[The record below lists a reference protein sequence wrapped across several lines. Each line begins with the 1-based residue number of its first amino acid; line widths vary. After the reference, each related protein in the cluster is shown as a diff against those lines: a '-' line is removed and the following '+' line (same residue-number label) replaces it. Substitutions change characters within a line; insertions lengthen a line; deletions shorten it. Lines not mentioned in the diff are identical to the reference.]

1 MEVISIVIMKKKL
14 IALLCVLSVCYP
26 CVPVYADDPFK
37 GWNKDN
43 KESAWAVLETTDWS
57 SMQDFLT
64 LDTLNNTVSADVSII
79 VRGYETELR
88 RIINTTNLSSSDGLV
103 ELMLAIMQVMGGSV
117 PPVNDPYN
125 VKVWIDP
132 TIENINSET
141 SIKKILYRLDSARK
155 SHPSPDKVSYFVNS
169 DELRSVIQSVVF
181 SNRYVQQYE
190 KYSLQTATD
199 FYNENKTEFDAKGI
213 SPSVSFANDVSAIFK
228 TTSTV
233 GNSNNQSSVIQG
245 GSNVSINAVGTPEG
259 IEVVNYAA
267 QFIGN
272 PYVYGG
278 NSLTNGIDCSG
289 FTQQVFRHFGYNI
302 TRTTNTQI
310 HDGVGISYEE
320 ASAGDIILYPGH
332 VAILTGDGGIV
343 HASNSAPYP
352 KGGIKYTANA
362 LYRDYIAV
370 RRILRY

>member
-1 MEVISIVIMKKKL
+1 MKKKL

>member
-155 SHPSPDKVSYFVNS
+155 SHTSPDKVSYFVNS

>member
-14 IALLCVLSVCYP
+14 IALLCALSVCYP

-199 FYNENKTEFDAKGI
+199 FYKENKTEFDAKGI